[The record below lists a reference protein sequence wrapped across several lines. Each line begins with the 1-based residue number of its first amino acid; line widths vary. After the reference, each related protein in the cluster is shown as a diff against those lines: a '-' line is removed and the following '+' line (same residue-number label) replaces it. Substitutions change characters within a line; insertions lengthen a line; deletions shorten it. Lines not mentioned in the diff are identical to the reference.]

1 MKQLSNY
8 TNARYCSDI
17 ADVRAGMDEIW
28 EAIQRR
34 NSQNKDIPFY
44 FHVRLTKLKNK
55 LNKLT
60 NKTKKL

>member
-8 TNARYCSDI
+8 THARYCSDVS
-17 ADVRAGMDEIW
+17 DLTAGMDEIR

-34 NSQNKDIPFY
+34 NSQNKAVPYY

-55 LNKLT
+55 FNTLT
-60 NKTKKL
+60 NK